1 MAGDA
6 VPTPLDRQRELMVAG
21 MMHGHDDII
30 SPRALD
36 DRRRP
41 PIDHGVEDPPRSV
54 VALVAAGHEVDS

>member
-1 MAGDA
+1 
-6 VPTPLDRQRELMVAG
+6 MVAG
-21 MMHGHDDII
+21 VMHGHDDII

-54 VALVAAGHEVDS
+54 VDLVCGVEDAPFDGPVELLHSHRP